1 MQNRLKFL
9 RETFGLS
16 LGDLSKAVDIP
27 KTSLSNYERGERSP
41 RIEIWEKLAD
51 YFNVPVTYLM
61 GLSTEKSKSRYIK
74 VDKDDISEQHRQSIE
89 NINEFVSQLLTE
101 NNGWYASQVNELT
114 DNLNQ
119 LFWFSRFNDGDYSSI
134 IILTSISE
142 VLKNINYTDFFKD
155 NDGAKLSQSE
165 ITNKYLETSL
175 EINKQLNQFFIK
187 KLDSL

>member
-61 GLSTEKSKSRYIK
+61 GLS
-74 VDKDDISEQHRQSIE
+74 
-89 NINEFVSQLLTE
+89 
-101 NNGWYASQVNELT
+101 
-114 DNLNQ
+114 
-119 LFWFSRFNDGDYSSI
+119 
-134 IILTSISE
+134 
-142 VLKNINYTDFFKD
+142 
-155 NDGAKLSQSE
+155 
-165 ITNKYLETSL
+165 
-175 EINKQLNQFFIK
+175 
-187 KLDSL
+187 